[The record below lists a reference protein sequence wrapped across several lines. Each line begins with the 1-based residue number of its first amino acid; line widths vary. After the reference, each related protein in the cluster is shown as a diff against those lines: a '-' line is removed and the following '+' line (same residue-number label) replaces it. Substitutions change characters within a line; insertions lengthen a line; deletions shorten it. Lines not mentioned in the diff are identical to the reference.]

1 MSSGLECRYHGKA
14 FPPKTPVV
22 TYATPGSQR
31 KIFMLNGSLLETGT
45 EPFPGYHLRRRL
57 GSGSFG
63 EVWEASDPKGGAAA
77 LKFLPCDSK
86 NTVARE
92 IRSVQAISQLRHPHL
107 IRIDRI
113 WCFQRFLVIA
123 MELADGTLA
132 DLLENYRSAGNDAI
146 VPEHACLLLLEAAE
160 ALDFLNARQHQV
172 NGRIVAIQHC
182 DVKPTNLLLVEDKLK
197 VADFSLSS
205 SMSSQVET
213 RCRSGTLNYCAP
225 EIFQGRLS
233 NQTDQ
238 YALALTYCLLRG
250 GRLPFNDTP
259 ATFQANYVRPPPDL
273 TMLSADERPIVA
285 RALNPVPQNRWSSC
299 GELMSAL
306 TRVISGPE
314 PNQRRTAT
322 RRA

>member
-1 MSSGLECRYHGKA
+1 
-14 FPPKTPVV
+14 
-22 TYATPGSQR
+22 
-31 KIFMLNGSLLETGT
+31 
-45 EPFPGYHLRRRL
+45 
-57 GSGSFG
+57 
-63 EVWEASDPKGGAAA
+63 
-77 LKFLPCDSK
+77 
-86 NTVARE
+86 
-92 IRSVQAISQLRHPHL
+92 
-107 IRIDRI
+107 
-113 WCFQRFLVIA
+113 
-123 MELADGTLA
+123 
-132 DLLENYRSAGNDAI
+132 
-146 VPEHACLLLLEAAE
+146 LLEAAE

-205 SMSSQVET
+205 SISSQVET

-238 YALALTYCLLRG
+238 YALALTYCFLRG

-259 ATFQANYVRPPPDL
+259 ATFQANYVRPSPDL

-285 RALNPVPQNRWSSC
+285 RALNPVPQNRWPSC
-299 GELMSAL
+299 SELMTAL
-306 TRVISGPE
+306 TRVISGPA

-322 RRA
+322 RGT

>member
-1 MSSGLECRYHGKA
+1 MR
-14 FPPKTPVV
+14 
-22 TYATPGSQR
+22 
-31 KIFMLNGSLLETGT
+31 MLNASLLEAGT
-45 EPFPGYHLRRRL
+45 EPFPGHRLRRRL

-63 EVWEASDPKGGAAA
+63 EVWEAGDPKGGAVA

-123 MELADGTLA
+123 MELAQGTLA
-132 DLLENYRSAGNDAI
+132 DLLENYRSEGSAAI
-146 VPEHACLLLLEAAE
+146 VPEHVCLLLLEAAE
-160 ALDFLNARQHQV
+160 ALDFLNARRHEI
-172 NGRIVAIQHC
+172 NGRVVAIQHC
-182 DVKPTNLLLVEDKLK
+182 DVKPSNLLLVGEKLK

-205 SMSSQVET
+205 SISSQLET

-233 NQTDQ
+233 SQTDQ
-238 YALALTYCLLRG
+238 YALALTYCFLRG

-259 ATFQANYVRPPPDL
+259 TTFQATYIRPPPDL
-273 TMLSADERPIVA
+273 TMLSPEERPIVA
-285 RALNPVPQNRWSSC
+285 RALHPVPQNRWSSC
-299 GELMSAL
+299 GELMGAL
-306 TRVISGPE
+306 TKVISGPVTS
-314 PNQRRTAT
+314 QSSRRSAI
-322 RRA
+322 RSA